1 MAAREYVRPEF
12 DRNAR
17 IVRVSGRLRF
27 PGGCGRIAHLAV
39 GILLLLGVT
48 AGPGL
53 RAQAATPPAAPAAAA
68 APAEPLTDS
77 LGRNTPRGTVLGF
90 LIAART
96 GQNDIAVQYL
106 NTRLRGDA
114 AIGLARQLF
123 TVLDRRLP
131 PRLTQLSDRPEGSAA
146 DPLRTNQDKV
156 GEIETDS
163 GTLNIYV
170 ERVNRGKAGTIWL
183 FSEKTLDS
191 IPGVYEEIDRAS
203 LNEVLPEFVMNRRF
217 LGVLVVNW
225 LAVLV
230 GMPLFYFFTVLLNR
244 LLSGLF
250 GSLRRR
256 WKKEPDLPNPVFL
269 PAPARLLLLALAI
282 RWMMHAV
289 SLPLLGR
296 QLWASISVVLA
307 IASCVWLFILLN
319 SWTEQY
325 SYGFARRHDITGIT
339 AVVRLV
345 RRFVDLLAIFV
356 GIMGILYYFGVNPTA
371 VIAGLGVGGIAV
383 ALAAQKTLENVIGGI
398 SLIVDKVV
406 LVGDTL
412 KVGGIEGTVEDL
424 GLRST
429 RIRTSDRTVVSL
441 PNGQIANM
449 TLENL
454 STRDKFWFHPLLTLD
469 LATPSAQLDALLDHI
484 REQVGKNPH
493 VEPDSARAS
502 LLRIG
507 ASALE
512 VEVAAYIVTR
522 KGADFLRI
530 QEELLL
536 SIMQRIEA
544 AGVKLAMPSR
554 TVVIDSTGVPR
565 AGRAGEAA

>member
-1 MAAREYVRPEF
+1 MSTPVPAPTEA
-12 DRNAR
+12 
-17 IVRVSGRLRF
+17 
-27 PGGCGRIAHLAV
+27 LA
-39 GILLLLGVT
+39 
-48 AGPGL
+48 
-53 RAQAATPPAAPAAAA
+53 
-68 APAEPLTDS
+68 DS

-96 GQNDIAVQYL
+96 GQTDIAVQYL

-114 AIGLARQLF
+114 ATQLARQLF

-131 PRLTQLSDRPEGSAA
+131 PRLTQLSDKPEGSVS
-146 DPLRTNQDKV
+146 DPLRTNEDKV

-170 ERVNRGKAGTIWL
+170 ERVNRGKAGVIWL
-183 FSEKTLDS
+183 FSEKTLDA
-191 IPGVYEEIDRAS
+191 IPNVYDEIERAPLS
-203 LNEVLPEFVMNRRF
+203 EILPDFLMNERF
-217 LGVLVVNW
+217 LGILVVNW
-225 LAVLV
+225 VAVLV
-230 GMPLFYFFTVLLNR
+230 GMPLFYYLTVLLNR
-244 LLSGLF
+244 LLSVLVGP
-250 GSLRRR
+250 LRRR
-256 WKKEPDLPNPVFL
+256 WKNAPDLPNPDLL
-269 PAPARLLLLALAI
+269 PVPVRLLLLALAI
-282 RWMMHAV
+282 RWMIYNV

-296 QLWASISVVLA
+296 QLWASISVVIAVLA
-307 IASCVWLFILLN
+307 AVWLFILLN
-319 SWTEQY
+319 SWTERY
-325 SYGFARRHDITGIT
+325 SYRFARRHDITGIT

-345 RRFVDLLAIFV
+345 RRFVDLLVIFA

-371 VIAGLGVGGIAV
+371 VVAGLGVGGIAV

-412 KVGGIEGTVEDL
+412 KVSGIEGTVEDL

-454 STRDKFWFHPLLTLD
+454 STRDKFWFHPLLALN
-469 LATPSAQLDALLDHI
+469 LATTTAQLNALLADI
-484 REQVGKNPH
+484 RNQLSSNPN
-493 VEPDSARAS
+493 VEPDSARVS

-507 ASALE
+507 TSALE
-512 VEVAAYIVTR
+512 VELSAYIVTR

-536 SIMQRIEA
+536 TIMKRIEA
-544 AGVKLAMPSR
+544 AGITLATASTTIVVDSSRPAPS
-554 TVVIDSTGVPR
+554 
-565 AGRAGEAA
+565 GRGADTA